1 MTPNHDIQDH
11 IYVVDIDL
19 LSFAELQKRAECIRG
34 NIEKGN
40 NAFTYFNDFFKT
52 DAQSRIFHGKQ
63 TWVYERNAR
72 FKLKKNVCGAH
83 SI

>member
-1 MTPNHDIQDH
+1 MTPNHDIQAH

-40 NAFTYFNDFFKT
+40 NAYRLILYRYLLEQNIK
-52 DAQSRIFHGKQ
+52 
-63 TWVYERNAR
+63 V
-72 FKLKKNVCGAH
+72 
-83 SI
+83 